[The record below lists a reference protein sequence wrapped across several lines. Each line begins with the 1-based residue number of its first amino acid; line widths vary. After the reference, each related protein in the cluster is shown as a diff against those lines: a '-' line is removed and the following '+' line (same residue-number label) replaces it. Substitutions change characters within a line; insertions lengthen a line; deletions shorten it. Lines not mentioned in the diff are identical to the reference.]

1 MAEEEDD
8 LKCFQMESKHNI
20 WLLSLNLELGYEED
34 IVTVSFLLEIVKWVP
49 MYTHNEYDFLK
60 PVSYAQK
67 WGRFFFT
74 HRLVAKI
81 STKGN
86 IDKCNLAM
94 NG

>member
-8 LKCFQMESKHNI
+8 LKCFQMESKHN
-20 WLLSLNLELGYEED
+20 LEVGSEED

-67 WGRFFFT
+67 
-74 HRLVAKI
+74 
-81 STKGN
+81 
-86 IDKCNLAM
+86 
-94 NG
+94 